1 MMVRK
6 KAAMRL
12 LTATVAL
19 CVGSFRGLFHAR
31 ASRRHACTFRAFH
44 SCRLHPAGE
53 GAGWSL
59 KNTVYCADD
68 RIEVSFWDLE
78 QMKMRRGSDVCQF
91 QSYTSYSSALNFAQK
106 NFGGEG
112 RVVVAEAVQTQ
123 ASCRSD
129 RYRLRDFLRCWSD
142 EPSHSTRADAR
153 SSK

>member
-1 MMVRK
+1 
-6 KAAMRL
+6 MRARHAVML
-12 LTATVAL
+12 AL
-19 CVGSFRGLFHAR
+19 SALSIPAVSIPLEKAR
-31 ASRRHACTFRAFH
+31 ALES
-44 SCRLHPAGE
+44 E
-53 GAGWSL
+53 
-59 KNTVYCADD
+59 KYTVYCADD

-78 QMKMRRGSDVCQF
+78 QMKVRRSSNVCQF

-106 NFGGEG
+106 NLGGEG

-153 SSK
+153 SSKYDLILNFEYRSSCTS